1 MIKVT
6 YYFKDKST
14 VMDVEYYEDSQAAE
28 AQEDAADHGQE
39 YTKIENVSADNEE
52 YLIHKAAMEK
62 FKLSLLEAM
71 ELDDAR
77 LEEEMKDLPP
87 HQFSEKFERKM
98 AEILK
103 R

>member
-1 MIKVT
+1 
-6 YYFKDKST
+6 
-14 VMDVEYYEDSQAAE
+14 
-28 AQEDAADHGQE
+28 
-39 YTKIENVSADNEE
+39 
-52 YLIHKAAMEK
+52 MEK